1 MNKQT
6 RVSRVFPASGLAR
19 LFAVYFFTL
28 VLPVFFPVPGR
39 LQALTISE
47 VMYHSSALEDRGD
60 EYIELYNE
68 NIDPLDL
75 SGYSICNGINFVF
88 PRGTYLDGH
97 AYLVVCAD
105 EAVIRDR
112 YGITNTIGN
121 WVGSLDNSGERI
133 EICNTGGRVVGEM
146 SYNDRGK
153 WPVGADGTGHSL
165 ALKAPFLD
173 FDDADSWRLSRSL
186 GGTPGRPNGPSF
198 AAGGAVFEPP
208 ANGMDSNGFILTWLV
223 LGPYTGAS
231 CDLGDSVIRADWL
244 REAGGGT
251 RRQTD
256 MDWRAGDVV
265 NTSFASARST
275 GLHRNS
281 PTNTPTVEEYNS
293 FGDTIDFNE
302 SVWPPDPENVMG
314 YAFTYVDN
322 VTNSNL
328 GVTIGC
334 ASDDAIAVMINGSHV
349 HVNDACRGV
358 GNSGQVQDTASATLR
373 PGKNLV
379 TVKVFEN
386 GGGWSFRLRFQQR
399 LGGAP
404 ITDSSVIQVTTDV
417 DAGLDFDGN
426 GEPIKDPGG
435 GDPGGGDPEPEP
447 LQEPGSSPVLINE
460 GLMLTGGAR
469 WIELYNRS
477 GSTVD
482 LSGYYLTDDPANL
495 TKSRL
500 AAGTS
505 LASGAFLTFTDT
517 ELGLDFSVTEAE
529 NRVFVALVDDSGEK
543 VLDAYNFEPEFVDMS
558 EARIP
563 DGDDEL
569 EGASVATRGAANR
582 MEVNQ
587 DIVINEIMYHP
598 IGDNGDKEFIELYN
612 RGNRTVDISGWELNR
627 GLSFAFPEGTRLPS
641 DTYLVIA
648 RNPRL
653 VEETHGLPAD
663 SVLGPEQTPEA
674 LDDFNT
680 LRDSGERQTLKDTL
694 GRTVDTVRYYDGG
707 DWPRWADGMGSS
719 MELIDPY
726 QDNRFGAAWDASDDS
741 DKAEVE
747 HFSYV
752 GRHGG
757 GESELHVLLLTRG
770 MSVVD
775 NLSIVGGAVRNDDTE
790 LIADDE
796 IWRYFRGTQAPPANW
811 RDRGFDDSDWES
823 GRTGIGYGDGD
834 DTTVLDDMRNNYLTV
849 FCRKTFNVTNVA
861 DINELILSITVDDGF
876 YAYINGVQ
884 VASYNVNSPAWD
896 SSASGAG
903 EPTLV
908 ERTLENPGAVLR
920 LGENVLAVQ
929 VHNGNLTSSDLSF
942 IPRLVDRTTT
952 FVDGSEQLTNGSF
965 NSNTRGWML
974 EGTHW
979 RSGRTTIDPIDGA
992 GSLKV
997 IAAGRGDNKVNRIE
1011 TPSGGTGLSNL
1022 NTNEDL
1028 QISFDAR
1035 WVIGSQTILTHGYQH
1050 AMAKSHRLA
1059 VPENLG
1065 TPGRIN
1071 SVTLRLIDETGSAN
1085 LGPVIRDVWQDP
1097 PVPGANESV
1106 TVYARVNDSDGVR
1119 SVRLRY
1125 SSNNPSS
1132 NPSSANMTHR
1142 GGDLYSGTI
1151 PGRSM
1156 GTKIVFFLTAADD
1169 GGREGRY
1176 PVDIEERTHPLVL
1189 NPGSISLNDERY
1201 LIYRHT
1207 ERLPATNYHSYRFWM
1222 TNADESR
1229 ISGRRQQSNDLVP
1242 GTFVYGGSRLYYGSA
1257 TRFSGSPFA
1266 RGGWGGS
1273 FRAVMPRD
1281 DLLHERIRK
1290 MNLDNHHGSGNNARE
1305 RISHYLIR
1313 HNQGTEGTPYSEIQT
1328 MVRWQ
1333 LNDRTTNTLEHTW
1346 VPDVQYLSLWFPGD
1360 DDGDFFEVD
1369 DRFVINDSG
1378 GRAGN
1383 TNASVRFPPSSPRSD
1398 GNGENKENYRWFF
1411 GLRAKNGEDDFSSL
1425 IELARVMDPSQTS
1438 NAVFDEV
1445 VWDIVNVEE
1454 MLRIWAVR
1462 LNTDDWDTWGA
1473 NRGKNCYLY
1482 RPAIDGRFCLLA
1494 WDMEL
1499 TYGSTS
1505 SFLIPSSPNSAFN
1518 PGGFSEVH
1526 RLMNRPAIKR
1536 IWYGILDEMVN
1547 GADSWF
1553 TSARLSPYMQRLS
1566 AIGMGNTNV
1575 GQPGGYIDQ
1584 RASSL
1589 RSRISSVISTPFR
1602 ITTNSGRDFSV
1613 DDFTVALA
1621 GNASVRVGQI
1631 LVNEEYYETDFPTM
1645 TTWRINDIQLHPGLN
1660 ELNLIGFDRR
1670 GNIVGTESI
1679 SVTNTNAEWDAPVIS
1694 RLEPAGAPA
1703 GDRISI
1709 VGTGFHDGV
1718 RVFFGDTESSSVS
1731 YDEDGAN
1738 ANTITARVPE
1748 GVGLVRVTVRN
1759 VDAQVSNAV
1768 DFNITPPPAQFIRGD
1783 SNGDGRVDVSDAVKI
1798 VFHLF
1803 RGAELS
1809 CADAADINDDEA
1821 LNITDA
1827 VRLLD
1832 HMFRGGPAPASP
1844 YPALGRDPAG
1854 DGLDCSN

>member
-1 MNKQT
+1 MINHT
-6 RVSRVFPASGLAR
+6 HASSLCSESASAR
-19 LFAVYFFTL
+19 SAIAYILLFALL
-28 VLPVFFPVPGR
+28 VLFPVSGR

-47 VMYHSSALEDRGD
+47 VMYHSAALEDQGD
-60 EYIELYNE
+60 EFIELYNE
-68 NIDPLDL
+68 NIDPVDL

-97 AYLVVCAD
+97 SYLVICAN

-112 YGITNTIGN
+112 YGITNTIGD
-121 WVGSLDNSGERI
+121 WIGSLDNSGERI
-133 EICNTGGRVVGEM
+133 EICNTGGRIVTELR
-146 SYNDRGK
+146 YNDRGK

-165 ALKAPFLD
+165 TLKAPFLD
-173 FDDADSWRLSRSL
+173 VDDADSWRLSRAL
-186 GGTPGRPNGPSF
+186 GGTPGGPNGPSF
-198 AAGGAVFEPP
+198 EAGAVFEPP

-223 LGPYTGAS
+223 LGPYTGAT

-281 PTNTPTVEEYNS
+281 PTNTPTVEEYLS

-302 SVWPPDPENVMG
+302 SVWPPNPENVMG
-314 YAFTYVDN
+314 HAFTYVDN
-322 VTNSNL
+322 VTGSDL
-328 GVTIGC
+328 RVTIGC

-386 GGGWSFRLRFQQR
+386 GGGWSFRLRFQER
-399 LGGAP
+399 VGGAP
-404 ITDSSVIQVTTDV
+404 ITDTAQLQVTTNV
-417 DAGLDFDGN
+417 DEGLDFNGN
-426 GEPIKDPGG
+426 GDPIEDLGG
-435 GDPGGGDPEPEP
+435 GDPGGPGPDI
-447 LQEPGSSPVLINE
+447 LQEAGSSPVLLNE
-460 GLMLTGGAR
+460 ALMLTNGER

-477 GSTVD
+477 GSTVN
-482 LSGYYLTDDPANL
+482 LSGYYLTDDPGNL
-495 TKSRL
+495 TKRQL
-500 AAGTS
+500 PGGTS
-505 LASGAFLTFTDT
+505 IVSGGYLTFTDT
-517 ELGLDFSVTEAE
+517 ELGLDFSITEE
-529 NRVFVALVDDSGEK
+529 EDRVFVALVDDTGEK

-558 EARIP
+558 EARVP

-569 EGASVATRGAANR
+569 EGASVPTRGSANR
-582 MEVNQ
+582 MDVNQ

-598 IGDNGDKEFIELYN
+598 LGDNEDKEYLELYN
-612 RGNRTVDISGWELNR
+612 RGDRVVDISGWELNR
-627 GLSFAFPEGTRLPS
+627 GFSFTFPADTRMSP
-641 DTYLVIA
+641 DTYLVIG

-653 VEETHGLPAD
+653 IEELHGLPAN
-663 SVLGPEQTPEA
+663 SVLGPEQDPDA
-674 LDDFNT
+674 LDDFST
-680 LRDSGERQTLKDTL
+680 LRDSGERQTLKDGL

-707 DWPRWADGMGSS
+707 DWPRWADGLGSS

-757 GESELHVLLLTRG
+757 GESELHVLLMTRG
-770 MSVVD
+770 MSLVD

-790 LIADDE
+790 LIGDDE
-796 IWRYFRGTQAPPANW
+796 TWRYFKGTQAPPASW
-811 RDRGFDDSDWES
+811 RASDFDDSGWLS

-834 DTTVLDDMRNNYLTV
+834 DNTVLDDMRESYLTV
-849 FCRKTFNVTNVA
+849 FCRKTFNVTNIE

-884 VASYNVNSPAWD
+884 VASYNVNSPDWD
-896 SSASGAG
+896 APASGAG

-952 FVDGSEQLTNGSF
+952 FVDGEEQLGNGDF
-965 NSNTRGWML
+965 NSNARGWMI

-979 RSGRTTIDPIDGA
+979 RSGRTTIDPIAGN

-997 IAAGRGDNKVNRIE
+997 VASGRGDNKVNRIE
-1011 TPSGGTGLSNL
+1011 TPSGGFGLSNL

-1071 SVTLRLIDETGSAN
+1071 SVTRRLIEETGSAN

-1097 PVPGANESV
+1097 AVPGANEAV
-1106 TVYARVNDSDGVR
+1106 TVYARVSDADGVGN
-1119 SVRLRY
+1119 VRLRY
-1125 SSNNPSS
+1125 SSNNPSAS
-1132 NPSSANMTHR
+1132 PSTANMTHR
-1142 GGDLYSGTI
+1142 GGGLYSGTI

-1156 GTKIVFFLTAADD
+1156 GTKIVFFITAEDE
-1169 GGREGRY
+1169 GGRQGRY
-1176 PVDIEERTHPLVL
+1176 PVDIADRTHPLVL
-1189 NPGSISLNDERY
+1189 NPTAISRNDELY
-1201 LIYRHT
+1201 LIYRHDQ
-1207 ERLPATNYHSYRFWM
+1207 RLPSTNYHSYRFWV
-1222 TNADESR
+1222 TDADESR
-1229 ISGRRQQSNDLVP
+1229 IGSRRQQSNDLVP

-1333 LNDRTTNTLEHTW
+1333 LNSRTTNTLEHTW

-1383 TNASVRFPPSSPRSD
+1383 TNATVRYPPPSPRGD

-1482 RPAIDGRFCLLA
+1482 RPGIDGRFCLLA

-1505 SFLIPSSPNSAFN
+1505 SFLIPSSPNSTFN
-1518 PGGFSEVH
+1518 PGAFGEVH

-1536 IWYGILDEMVN
+1536 MWYGILDEMVN
-1547 GADSWF
+1547 GNESWF
-1553 TSARLSPYMQRLS
+1553 TSARLAPYMQRLS
-1566 AIGMGNTNV
+1566 AIGMGNTSI

-1602 ITTNSGRDFSV
+1602 ITTNSGRNFSV
-1613 DDFTVALA
+1613 DDFTVDLT

-1631 LVNEEYYETDFPTM
+1631 LVNEEYYETDFPSM

-1660 ELNLIGFDRR
+1660 DLNLIGFDRR
-1670 GNIVGTESI
+1670 GNIVGTETI
-1679 SVTNTNAEWDAPVIS
+1679 SVTNTNAEWDAPVITMLDPVRAS
-1694 RLEPAGAPA
+1694 A
-1703 GDRISI
+1703 GDSISI
-1709 VGTGFHDGV
+1709 TGTGFHDGV
-1718 RVFFGDTESSSVS
+1718 RVFFGDTESPSVS
-1731 YDEDGAN
+1731 FDEGGN
-1738 ANTITARVPE
+1738 AGVISARVPD

-1803 RGAELS
+1803 RGVELP
-1809 CADAADINDDEA
+1809 CGDAADINDDET

-1832 HMFRGGPAPASP
+1832 HMFRGGPAPAAP
-1844 YPALGRDPAG
+1844 YPALGPDPGG
-1854 DGLDCSN
+1854 DGLDCAN

>member
-1 MNKQT
+1 MQKFND
-6 RVSRVFPASGLAR
+6 PAGRFAAPQVRRLPLAC
-19 LFAVYFFTL
+19 LSTIAL
-28 VLPVFFPVPGR
+28 VLFFSIAGR

-47 VMYHSSALEDRGD
+47 VMYHSSTAAASGD
-60 EYIELYNE
+60 EFIEIYNE
-68 NIDPLDL
+68 NVDPVDL

-97 AYLVVCAD
+97 SYLVVCAD

-121 WVGSLDNSGERI
+121 WAGSLDNSGERI
-133 EICNTGGRVVGEM
+133 EICNTGGKVVVELR
-146 SYNDRGK
+146 YNDRGK
-153 WPVGADGTGHSL
+153 WPVGADGTGHTL

-173 FDDADSWRLSRSL
+173 VDDADNWRLSREL
-186 GGTPGRPNGPSF
+186 WGTPGTPNGPSF
-198 AAGGAVFEPP
+198 EAGAVFAPP
-208 ANGMDSNGFILTWLV
+208 ANGMNGNGFILTWLV
-223 LGPYTGAS
+223 LGPFTGAT
-231 CDLGDSVIRADWL
+231 CDLGDSALRADWL
-244 REAGGGT
+244 RESGAG

-256 MDWRAGDVV
+256 MEWGEGDVV
-265 NTSFASARST
+265 NTSFAVARST
-275 GLHRNS
+275 GLHQNS
-281 PTNTPTVEEYNS
+281 PTNTPTVEEYIS
-293 FGDTIDFNE
+293 FDDTIDFDGA
-302 SVWPPDPENVMG
+302 VWPPNPDNVMG

-322 VTNSNL
+322 VTGSNL
-328 GVTIGC
+328 NASIGC
-334 ASDDAIAVMINGSHV
+334 ASDDAIAVMINGTHV

-358 GNSGQVQDTASATLR
+358 GGAGSIQDTASVTLR

-379 TVKVFEN
+379 AVKVFEN
-386 GGGWSFRLRFQQR
+386 GGGWSFRLRFQTR
-399 LGGAP
+399 NGGTA
-404 ITDSSVIQVTTDV
+404 ITDSSVIQVTTDI
-417 DAGLDFDGN
+417 DAGLDFN
-426 GEPIKDPGG
+426 GGGDPIKDPDG
-435 GDPGGGDPEPEP
+435 GDPGDPGPDP
-447 LQEPGSSPVLINE
+447 LQEAGSTPVLINE
-460 GLMLTGGAR
+460 GLMFTAGDR

-477 GSTVD
+477 GSSVN
-482 LSGYYLTDDPANL
+482 LAGYYLTDDPGNL

-500 AAGTS
+500 AAGTRIS
-505 LASGAFLTFTDT
+505 SGGYLTLTDT
-517 ELGLDFSVTEAE
+517 ELGLDFSISEE
-529 NRVFVALVDDSGEK
+529 DNRVFVALVDDSGEK
-543 VLDAYNFEPEFVDMS
+543 VLDAYNFEPEYLDMS
-558 EARIP
+558 EARVP
-563 DGDDEL
+563 DGDDEF
-569 EGASVATRGAANR
+569 EGASDATRGTANR
-582 MEVNQ
+582 MTVND

-598 IGDNGDKEFIELYN
+598 LGDNEDKSYLELYN
-612 RGNRTVDISGWELNR
+612 RGNGTVDLTGWELNR
-627 GLSFAFPEGTRLPS
+627 GLNFSFPDGTRMAS
-641 DTYLVIA
+641 DSYLVIA
-648 RNPRL
+648 RNPRF
-653 VEETHGLPAD
+653 VEDVHDLPAN

-674 LDDFNT
+674 LDDFQT
-680 LRDSGERQTLKDTL
+680 LRDSGERQTLKDEL

-707 DWPRWADGMGSS
+707 DWPRWADGLGSS

-726 QDNRFGAAWDASDDS
+726 QDNRFGVAWDASDDS
-741 DKAEVE
+741 EKAEVE

-757 GESELHVLLLTRG
+757 GESELHVLLLTKG
-770 MSVVD
+770 MTMVD

-796 IWRYFRGTQAPPANW
+796 TWRYFKGTQAPPANW
-811 RDRGFDDSDWES
+811 RDRAFDDSGWES
-823 GRTGIGYGDGD
+823 GRTGIGYGDND
-834 DTTVLDDMRNNYLTV
+834 DNTELDDMRNNYLTV
-849 FCRKTFNVTNVA
+849 FCRKTFNVTNIE

-884 VASYNVNSPAWD
+884 VASFNVNSPDWD
-896 SSASGAG
+896 AAASGAG

-920 LGENVLAVQ
+920 LGQNVLAVQ
-929 VHNGNLTSSDLSF
+929 VHNGNLSSSDLSF

-997 IAAGRGDNKVNRIE
+997 VAAGRGDNKVNRIE
-1011 TPSGGTGLSNL
+1011 TPSGGTGLANL
-1022 NTNEDL
+1022 STNEDL

-1071 SVTLRLIDETGSAN
+1071 SVTQRLINETGAAN

-1097 PVPGANESV
+1097 PVPGANEEV
-1106 TVYARVNDSDGVR
+1106 TVYAKISDSDGVGN
-1119 SVRLRY
+1119 VRLRY
-1125 SSNNPSS
+1125 SSNNPSA
-1132 NPSSANMTHR
+1132 NPSTATMTHR
-1142 GGDLYSGTI
+1142 GGGLYSGTI

-1156 GTKIVFFLTAADD
+1156 GTKVVFFITAEDD
-1169 GGREGRY
+1169 GGRQGRY
-1176 PVDIEERTHPLVL
+1176 PVDIRERTHPLVL
-1189 NPGSISLNDERY
+1189 NPLSISRNDERY

-1207 ERLPATNYHSYRFWM
+1207 ERLPSTNYHSYRFWM
-1222 TNADESR
+1222 TDADESR
-1229 ISGRRQQSNDLVP
+1229 MGSRRQQSNDLVP

-1290 MNLDNHHGSGNNARE
+1290 MNLDSHHGSGTNARE
-1305 RISHYLIR
+1305 RISHYLLR
-1313 HNQGTEGTPYSEIQT
+1313 HNQGMEGTPYSEIQT
-1328 MVRWQ
+1328 MARWQ
-1333 LNDRTTNTLEHTW
+1333 LNDRATNNLEHTW
-1346 VPDVQYLSLWFPGD
+1346 VPDVQYLSLWYPDD

-1369 DRFVINDSG
+1369 DRFVISDSG
-1378 GRAGN
+1378 GRDGN
-1383 TNASVRFPPSSPRSD
+1383 TNAEVRFPPPSPRSD

-1482 RPAIDGRFCLLA
+1482 RPAIDGRFVLLA

-1505 SFLIPSSPNSAFN
+1505 SFLIPSSPNSSFN
-1518 PGGFSEVH
+1518 PGRFGEVH

-1553 TSARLSPYMQRLS
+1553 TSNRLSPYMQRLS
-1566 AIGMGNTNV
+1566 AMGMGNTSV
-1575 GQPGGYIDQ
+1575 GQPGGFIDQ

-1589 RSRISSVISTPFR
+1589 RSRISSVVGTTFR
-1602 ITTNSGRDFSV
+1602 ITTNSGRDLSV
-1613 DDFTVALA
+1613 DDFSVDLA
-1621 GNASVRVGQI
+1621 GDGSVRVGQI
-1631 LVNEEYYETDFPTM
+1631 LVNEDYYDTDFPSM
-1645 TTWRINDIQLHPGLN
+1645 TTWRINDIELHPGLN
-1660 ELNLIGFDRR
+1660 ELNFIAFDRR
-1670 GNIVGTESI
+1670 GNIVGTDMI
-1679 SVTNTNAEWDAPVIS
+1679 RVTNTNAAWDAPVITG
-1694 RLEPAGAPA
+1694 LAPA
-1703 GDRISI
+1703 AAAAGEDI
-1709 VGTGFHDGV
+1709 VINGNDFHEGV
-1718 RVFFGDTESSSVS
+1718 RVFFGDTESPEVS
-1731 YDEDGAN
+1731 FEEDGAL
-1738 ANTITARVPE
+1738 ANSITVRVPE
-1748 GVGLVRVTVRN
+1748 GLGRAPVTVRN
-1759 VDAQVSNAV
+1759 VDGQVSNAFA
-1768 DFNITPPPAQFIRGD
+1768 FNITPPPAQFIRGD
-1783 SNGDGRVDVSDAVKI
+1783 ANGDGSVDVSDAVKI

-1803 RGAELS
+1803 SGADLT
-1809 CADAADINDDEA
+1809 CRDAADIDDDEQ

-1827 VRLLD
+1827 VRLLG
-1832 HMFRGGPAPASP
+1832 HLFRGGPPPADP
-1844 YPALGRDPAG
+1844 YPGAGPDPDG
-1854 DGLDCSN
+1854 DALDCDN